1 MRGVSLATGAADPSL
16 GKPPAGRLAWTCA
29 VISLSVAGAALGLAV
44 YGAIASGD
52 YRPLLSHQSLTPF
65 LTTGFAVIGALVAS
79 RHPRNPIGWIFV
91 AVGLL
96 FALTALAAALF
107 DLVTDSSP
115 IHRWAVWFGSWLWI
129 PAVFLPATFVLLVFP
144 DGHLL
149 SPRWGFVAWSA
160 ALGLAIIV
168 LVVMLHPGPNSSWG
182 LPANPLGI
190 PTAVPILDSLVNIG
204 AALLFIGLT
213 GSWVGFTVRF
223 RRSAGIQREQMKWL
237 VYAVGMTVVGFIVSS
252 VAQFFLPD
260 YPWKTEISITVSN
273 LGILGIAVAAAI
285 AILRYRLFN
294 IQILIN
300 RTLVYGALTAAVA
313 GIYVLVVG
321 GLGVLLQARGSLLVS
336 LLGVGL
342 TAIAA
347 QPVRDR
353 LQRAV
358 NRLMYGER
366 DDPYGV
372 LSRLGQRLEGTLAP
386 EAMLPNIVETVAQ
399 TLKLPYAAIA
409 LAIASD
415 SSSSIDTLPVVAAYG
430 SPTSE
435 RLRLPL
441 VYQAETIGALIVGQR
456 AGETFS
462 SADRRLLDDLARQAG
477 IAAHAVRLTADLQR
491 SREQLVAAREEER
504 RRLRR
509 DLHDGLGPQ
518 LASLTL
524 RLETAGNRLTH
535 DPQTQAL
542 LAELA
547 AQTQAA
553 VADIRRLVYALR
565 PPTLDELGLVNALRE
580 AAAQYPP
587 AGLNSVRI
595 LFEGPEELPPL
606 PAAVEVAAYRIAL
619 EALTN
624 VIRHASARQ
633 CVVRLELNRANGW
646 LCLEI
651 QDDGRGL
658 PAAARRGVGLNSMRE
673 RAEELGGSWIIES
686 VLQGGTRIEARLPYH
701 LPRLLEQAEA
711 AGLPRGTA

>member
-1 MRGVSLATGAADPSL
+1 MRRASFSIGALNPSL
-16 GKPPAGRLAWTCA
+16 KEVKAGRLAWTCT
-29 VISLSVAGAALGLAV
+29 VVSLLVAIAALGIAV
-44 YGAIASGD
+44 RGALSSGD
-52 YRPLLSHQSLTPF
+52 YRAILSHQILTPF
-65 LTTGFAVIGALVAS
+65 LTIGFAVIGALVAS
-79 RHPRNPIGWIFV
+79 RQPRNPIGWIFV

-96 FALTALAAALF
+96 FALTALAVALF
-107 DLVTDSSP
+107 DFGTDSSP
-115 IHRWAVWFGSWLWI
+115 IRRWAGWFGSWLWI

-144 DGHLL
+144 DGHLP
-149 SPRWGFVAWSA
+149 SPRWRFVAWSA
-160 ALGLAIIV
+160 AVGLANMV
-168 LVVMLHPGPNSSWG
+168 LVVMLHPGPLLRWG

-190 PTAVPILDSLVNIG
+190 PEAVPILDRLVNIG
-204 AALLFIGLT
+204 AALLFIGLI
-213 GSWVGFTVRF
+213 GSWVGFAVRF

-237 VYAVGMTVVGFIVSS
+237 VYAVGLNVLGFIVSS
-252 VAQFFLPD
+252 VVQFFLPD

-273 LGILGIAVAAAI
+273 LGILCIAVAAAI
-285 AILRYRLFN
+285 AILRYRLFD
-294 IQILIN
+294 IEILIN

-321 GLGVLLQARGSLLVS
+321 GLGVLLQAQGSLIVS

-342 TAIAA
+342 TAMAA

-353 LQRAV
+353 LQHAV

-366 DDPYGV
+366 DDPYV
-372 LSRLGQRLEGTLAP
+372 ALSRLGQRLEGTLAP
-386 EAMLPNIVETVAQ
+386 EAVLPNIVETVAQ

-409 LAIASD
+409 LARAHD
-415 SSSSIDTLPVVAAYG
+415 SISAIETLPIVAAYG
-430 SPTSE
+430 SPTPE
-435 RLRLPL
+435 LLRLPL

-477 IAAHAVRLTADLQR
+477 VAAHAVRLTADLQR

-524 RLETAGNRLTH
+524 RLETAGNRLAH
-535 DPQTQAL
+535 DPQTRAV

-547 AQTQAA
+547 TQTQAA

-595 LFEGPEELPPL
+595 LFEAPEELPPL

-619 EALTN
+619 EAITN
-624 VIRHASARQ
+624 VIRHADARQ

-646 LCLEI
+646 LCLVI
-651 QDDGRGL
+651 RDDGSGL

-673 RAEELGGSWIIES
+673 RAEELGGSWVIES

-701 LPRLLEQAEA
+701 LPQLLEQAEA
-711 AGLPRGTA
+711 AGLSSGAA